1 MNVFDSYE
9 LLSLS
14 NISISNNKIDTQ
26 VIHNGQKIYPL
37 KDKEKEAFED
47 ESEEENDGKS
57 CFTAKNVNMS
67 FIIAFPIAF
76 IIFVC
81 YMIIQ
86 VTEEALWTDSQ
97 IWNQVQLYPHGMREG
112 GKRIDL

>member
-1 MNVFDSYE
+1 M
-9 LLSLS
+9 
-14 NISISNNKIDTQ
+14 
-26 VIHNGQKIYPL
+26 IHNGQKIYPL
-37 KDKEKEAFED
+37 KDKEKEAFE
-47 ESEEENDGKS
+47 EDGEVEDDGQT

-86 VTEEALWTDSQ
+86 VTEEALWTDKQ